1 MDALPVNACAAPAL
15 LPEAVC
21 RSSAATCYSALP
33 GGTLYSV
40 PSAAL
45 AGSRPPWNCFFQW
58 RLSTGHH
65 EPARQPAAGAR
76 GALKGANFMM
86 QWAAM
91 PALQRRRAMRWS
103 IGARFGRRPATHHS
117 LRAEYTTYHTVEN
130 DAMSP
135 ESAVSQIRS
144 RCRRCLSVAHWH
156 RANPAH
162 DVLIHG
168 MTSDQPKPCPKR
180 HGGRRG
186 KKTQCHGRRMAQKKK
201 PDCHTGPGSPASHW
215 GILRRRSRLCNDACA
230 RSARRVVC

>member
-1 MDALPVNACAAPAL
+1 MPSRSMLAPRRRCCQRL
-15 LPEAVC
+15 
-21 RSSAATCYSALP
+21 
-33 GGTLYSV
+33 SV
-40 PSAAL
+40 AP
-45 AGSRPPWNCFFQW
+45 RPPRATVPCLEVRCTRCSVLCWLAPRLRGTASSSGPG

-65 EPARQPAAGAR
+65 EPARQPAAGAK

-144 RCRRCLSVAHWH
+144 RCRRCLSAS
-156 RANPAH
+156 RTG
-162 DVLIHG
+162 IEQ
-168 MTSDQPKPCPKR
+168 TR
-180 HGGRRG
+180 H
-186 KKTQCHGRRMAQKKK
+186 TTCSSTA
-201 PDCHTGPGSPASHW
+201 
-215 GILRRRSRLCNDACA
+215 
-230 RSARRVVC
+230 